1 MIRLFGTDGIRG
13 TANEFLSPELTFAAG
28 KAVASLTKG
37 NSEEKK
43 TVLIARDT
51 RISGNL
57 LSCSLAAGLMSCGAC
72 VLDAGIIPT
81 PAITFLIRHF
91 KADAAVMISA
101 SHNPFEDN
109 GIKIFGAD
117 GLKLTDAEEDSIQ
130 EMIENRNFAA
140 DAGGAD
146 IGILSTV
153 SDAEDIYINAVC
165 ESMPYI
171 SLHGVKA
178 VLDCSNG
185 AAYRTAER
193 LFSLKGAETSVIFSS
208 PDGININDSCGSV
221 NPKNLAQK
229 VVDCG
234 ADIGLA
240 FDGDGDR
247 VCMTDENG
255 KIYDGDAVMFLCA
268 VFLRQNGLL
277 NKDTIAATVLSN
289 AGLELSLNKAGIN
302 VIRTQVGDRYIQ
314 KELISGGLSFGGEQS
329 GHMILKDINTT
340 GDGTAC
346 GLLIAH
352 ILAQSGMKLSECLSE
367 FRTIPQ
373 VSVNIAVKK
382 ENRLIHEQDDELKRI
397 IDYMTQKY
405 SRNGR
410 ILIRPSGTESVLRVM
425 IESDDSE
432 DTDKDIS
439 VLKAAVKDAE
449 LRRSR

>member
-13 TANEFLSPELTFAAG
+13 TANEFLTPELAFSAG
-28 KAVASLTKG
+28 KAVASLAER
-37 NSEEKK
+37 SSDRKK

-57 LSCSLAAGLMSCGAC
+57 LACSLAAGLMSCGAD

-81 PAITFLIRHF
+81 PAITFLLRHF
-91 KADAAVMISA
+91 KSDAAVMISA

-109 GIKIFGAD
+109 GIKIFGAG
-117 GLKLTDAEEDSIQ
+117 GLKLTDAQEDRIQ
-130 EMIENRNFAA
+130 EMIENKDFMPDAA
-140 DAGGAD
+140 GAD
-146 IGILSTV
+146 IGILTEV
-153 SDAEDIYINAVC
+153 RDAEDVYINALC

-171 SLHGVKA
+171 SLHGIKA

-185 AAYRTAER
+185 AVYRTAER
-193 LFSLKGAETSVIFSS
+193 LFSLKGADTSVIFST
-208 PDGININDSCGSV
+208 PDGVNINDSCGSSA
-221 NPKNLAQK
+221 PQTLANK
-229 VVDCG
+229 VIEYG

-255 KIYDGDAVMFLCA
+255 KIYGGDAVMFLCA
-268 VFLRQNGLL
+268 GFLRQNGLL

-289 AGLELSLNKAGIN
+289 AGLEQSLNKAGIS
-302 VIRTQVGDRYIQ
+302 VIRTQVGDRHIQ
-314 KELISGGLSFGGEQS
+314 KELISNNLSFGGEQS
-329 GHMILKDINTT
+329 GHMILSDINTT

-367 FRTIPQ
+367 LRTIPQ
-373 VSVNIAVKK
+373 ISVNIAVSK
-382 ENRLIHEQDDELKRI
+382 ENRLIHEEDEELMRI
-397 IDYMTQKY
+397 INFMTQKY
-405 SRNGR
+405 SRTGR

-432 DTDKDIS
+432 ETEKDIS
-439 VLKAAVKDAE
+439 ILKAAVAEAE
-449 LRRSR
+449 LRRSL